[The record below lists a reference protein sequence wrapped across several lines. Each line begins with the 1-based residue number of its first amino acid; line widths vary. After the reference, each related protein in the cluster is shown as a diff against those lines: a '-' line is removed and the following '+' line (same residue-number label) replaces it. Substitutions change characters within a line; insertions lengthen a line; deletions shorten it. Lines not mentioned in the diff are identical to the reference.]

1 VKTIGL
7 TGGIGCGKSTVAAL
21 LKRYPDVLTFDCDR
35 AAKEIM
41 AQPRFRPILLR
52 IIGPK
57 AIDAEGNLNTKAIAD
72 AIFSSDV
79 TRGQLE
85 QAVHPRV
92 RSLMWMTGRKAEHDG
107 IRLFVVESAILFE
120 TGLNRLCDY
129 TVCVV
134 CGPNKQR
141 RRLRENRGW
150 TDEQI
155 DARLASQWPLA
166 DKMAHADY
174 LVGND
179 RSEEELARTV
189 DQLYRSPTWAL
200 AD

>member
-1 VKTIGL
+1 MKKIGL

-21 LKRYPDVLTFDCDR
+21 LNRYHDVLTFDCDR
-35 AAKEIM
+35 AAKQIM
-41 AQPRFRPILLR
+41 AERRFRSTLLK
-52 IIGPK
+52 IIGPE
-57 AIDAEGNLNTKAIAD
+57 AIDTEGNLNTKAIAKV
-72 AIFSSDV
+72 IFGSDI
-79 TRGQLE
+79 TRRQLE

-107 IRLFVVESAILFE
+107 IRLFVIESAILFE

-129 TVCVV
+129 AVCVV
-134 CGPNKQR
+134 CGQEEQR

-155 DARLASQWPLA
+155 EARLASQWPLA
-166 DKMAHADY
+166 DKMARADY
-174 LVGND
+174 IIGND
-179 RSEEELARTV
+179 KSEEELARTV
-189 DQLYRSPTWAL
+189 DRLYRSPTWAL

>member
-1 VKTIGL
+1 MKKIGL

-21 LKRYPDVLTFDCDR
+21 LNCYPDLLTFDCDR

-41 AQPRFRPILLR
+41 AQPEFRHILIK
-52 IIGPK
+52 IIGPD
-57 AIDAEGNLNTKAIAD
+57 AFDAEGRLDTKAIAQ
-72 AIFSSDV
+72 AVFRSDV
-79 TRGQLE
+79 TRRQLE

-92 RSLMWMTGRKAEHDG
+92 RSLMDLTACRADHNG

-120 TGLNRLCDY
+120 TGLDRFCDY

-166 DKMAHADY
+166 DKMARADFI
-174 LVGND
+174 VGND
-179 RSEEELARTV
+179 RSKEELARTV
-189 DQLYRSPTWAL
+189 DQLYRSPTWGL